1 MAFILYNP
9 SLSLLYLSLSLSLSQ
24 SHFSLF
30 LSIHTYIYLSIYN
43 SHSSSYYS
51 PFTYQFL
58 WHTRFILHL
67 LERLLFRHLILC
79 CLFLNLQACWYRLL
93 LRAWQR
99 GVCWYACVCVRF
111 SATYFHSLFFFL
123 FVGHLSLLTPS
134 MRPPP
139 SPILPR
145 LFFFDCWWFFLHTI
159 LYIMCTVQKAK
170 KNNQT
175 IKETK

>member
-9 SLSLLYLSLSLSLSQ
+9 SLSLLYLSLSLSLSLSQ

-139 SPILPR
+139 SPVFAPPLLLWLLMV
-145 LFFFDCWWFFLHTI
+145 LFTYNS
-159 LYIMCTVQKAK
+159 LYYVYCTKGK
-170 KNNQT
+170 KKQPNN
-175 IKETK
+175 